1 MGLILK
7 KRIFKEAPDNWDE
20 LVEMM
25 DFIKDSSW
33 EFLRFEKG
41 EMEYEEY
48 KASMGR
54 GEFVGKI
61 KNKIGNGNPVFLENI
76 FPYKKLL
83 QNLFGVK
90 HYVLWN
96 QEGRLNNEE
105 IERLI
110 KGEFINKRYCWMER
124 SDEGK
129 SIPEIWH
136 CHVFVEEK

>member
-1 MGLILK
+1 MK
-7 KRIFKEAPDNWDE
+7 NKVPKNWEE
-20 LVEMM
+20 LVKMM
-25 DFIKDSSW
+25 DFISDCGW
-33 EFLRFEKG
+33 EYLRFEKDEKKYQKHKQG
-41 EMEYEEY
+41 MSRE
-48 KASMGR
+48 
-54 GEFVGKI
+54 EFVEKI
-61 KNKIGNGNPVFLENI
+61 EKEIGDNGPVFLNNN

-83 QNLFGVK
+83 QKLFGVK

-96 QEGRLNNEE
+96 QEGGLNGEE
-105 IERLI
+105 IEKLI